1 MPVDTNFAIA
11 QYARYVAG
19 EITAI
24 EAANNCG
31 ISPSGLSKIIRR
43 RGIIKNPVQRINVPG
58 NDKRKPEPGAVY
70 TIRLI
75 GHVPAKKNST
85 HSIIIGGKRRTI
97 YSRDSYIELDR
108 LAYQIPPE
116 VRDLKLIH
124 PEIEFWI
131 TVPQGR
137 SDRDNTVTSCLDLLV
152 LYGVLVNDSIASCN
166 GKMTIHPAVRGDIHK
181 TIIKLTESEHG
192 SDPWPNVPPRG
203 PKKPR
208 KKRTSKYFEALLSGP
223 RGPTHE

>member
-1 MPVDTNFAIA
+1 MPVDTNFALA

-24 EAANNCG
+24 QAANNCG
-31 ISPSGLSKIIRR
+31 ISPSGLSHLVRR
-43 RGIIKNPVQRINVPG
+43 RGIIKNPIEYFNINIE
-58 NDKRKPEPGAVY
+58 KRRPEPGMTH
-70 TIRLI
+70 TICLI

-85 HSIIIGGKRRTI
+85 HSVDIGGKRKTI
-97 YSRDSYIELDR
+97 YSKDTYEELDR
-108 LAYQIPPE
+108 LAFQIPPE
-116 VRDLKLIH
+116 VRDLQLIH

-152 LYGVLVNDSIASCN
+152 LYGVLTNDSIASCN
-166 GKMTIHPAVRGDIHK
+166 GKITIHPAVRGDIHK

-208 KKRTSKYFEALLSGP
+208 KKRTSKYFEALLGGP
-223 RGPTHE
+223 QGPPPA